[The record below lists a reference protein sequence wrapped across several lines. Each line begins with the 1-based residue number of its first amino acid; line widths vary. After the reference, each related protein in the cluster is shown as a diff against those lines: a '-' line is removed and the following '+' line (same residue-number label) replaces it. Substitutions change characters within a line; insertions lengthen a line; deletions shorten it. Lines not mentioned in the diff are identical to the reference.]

1 MKALYL
7 DCISGISGDM
17 MVGALIDL
25 GVKPSALEW
34 ELGKLHIG
42 DFHMHYDR
50 AKRKDIEGV
59 KFDIHGGATH
69 IEHTEHGEHEH
80 HDCGGGHEHSHQHGH
95 EHSHE
100 HQDEHGHSHGR
111 ECSHG
116 HDEEGHAHHHHEHDD
131 DPEHA
136 HAHKHEDEHSALK
149 HTHEH
154 SHGEHTHSH
163 EHEHGHEC
171 RGHDHGHEHGHADEH
186 GHAHSH
192 THEHSHEHD
201 HDHEHVHGR
210 THREIRAL
218 IEASD
223 LSPFVKKHAL
233 GIFQRI
239 AEAEGKIHGMSAED
253 VHFHEVGAFD
263 SIADI
268 VLSCVG
274 IEALGVEKIFVSK
287 LHDGHG
293 TVKCAHGIFP
303 VPAPATMEILK
314 GIPLGQI
321 DEPHELITPTG
332 AGIVAEFAAGFGLM
346 PAMKTERIGYG
357 LGTRELANR
366 PNVLRAVLGE
376 LA

>member
-1 MKALYL
+1 MKALFL

-34 ELGKLHIG
+34 ELSKLHIG

-69 IEHTEHGEHEH
+69 QG
-80 HDCGGGHEHSHQHGH
+80 HGH
-95 EHSHE
+95 
-100 HQDEHGHSHGR
+100 EHGHSHEHSHGP
-111 ECSHG
+111 ECSHEHG
-116 HDEEGHAHHHHEHDD
+116 EEGHVHHHHEHGD
-131 DPEHA
+131 DPEHK
-136 HAHKHEDEHSALK
+136 HAHEPEEEHAALK

-154 SHGEHTHSH
+154 THESHTHSH
-163 EHEHGHEC
+163 EHEHGD
-171 RGHDHGHEHGHADEH
+171 GHGHEHA
-186 GHAHSH
+186 
-192 THEHSHEHD
+192 HSHEHGD
-201 HDHEHVHGR
+201 CGHDHSHDHEHTHGA
-210 THREIRAL
+210 THREIRTL

-223 LSPFVKKHAL
+223 LSVFVKKHAL
-233 GIFQRI
+233 GIFRRI

-268 VLSCVG
+268 VLACVG
-274 IEALGVEKIFVSK
+274 IEALGVEKIFVSA

-332 AGIVAEFAAGFGLM
+332 AGIAAEFAAGFGLM
-346 PAMKTERIGYG
+346 PAMKIERIGYG

-376 LA
+376 FA

>member
-17 MVGALIDL
+17 MVGALLDL

-69 IEHTEHGEHEH
+69 VEHGAHQ
-80 HDCGGGHEHSHQHGH
+80 HDCGHDHGHSHEHGH

-100 HQDEHGHSHGR
+100 CEHGHSH
-111 ECSHG
+111 EHG
-116 HDEEGHAHHHHEHDD
+116 EEGHVHHHHEHDD
-131 DPEHA
+131 DPEHKHA
-136 HAHKHEDEHSALK
+136 HAPAEGHAALK

-154 SHGEHTHSH
+154 EHAQEDHAHTHGHSHGEHSHSHDHDHGDECCGHGHSH
-163 EHEHGHEC
+163 EHGHTDEHAHEHGHE
-171 RGHDHGHEHGHADEH
+171 
-186 GHAHSH
+186 
-192 THEHSHEHD
+192 
-201 HDHEHVHGR
+201 HGR

-233 GIFQRI
+233 GIFRRI
-239 AEAEGKIHGMSAED
+239 AEAEGKIHGMSVED

-274 IEALGVEKIFVSK
+274 IEALGVEKVFVSA

-332 AGIVAEFAAGFGLM
+332 AGIAAEFAAGFGLM
-346 PAMKTERIGYG
+346 PAIKIERIGYG